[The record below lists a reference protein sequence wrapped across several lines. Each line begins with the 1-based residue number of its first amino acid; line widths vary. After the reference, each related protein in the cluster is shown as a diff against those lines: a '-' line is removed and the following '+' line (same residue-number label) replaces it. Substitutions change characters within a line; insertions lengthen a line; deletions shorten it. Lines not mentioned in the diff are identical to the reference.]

1 MRIFL
6 VLLTLILVSSTAC
19 ADTIYGKVYRWDTLE
34 PVKAVVSIKNGI
46 EQRTVAEDGSYTF
59 EVEPGDYTIIAR
71 SGNLFAIEN
80 VTVKGKVLFDIILFP
95 EIEIVEPPEIPQV
108 AEMNEEDYSLIAI
121 VLSLVGIIF
130 IYALK
135 RKYFKKSETKETI
148 EVLPEDLKA
157 VLELIKAEGG
167 RITQKEL
174 RKRLGYSEAKI
185 SLILADLERRGLIEK
200 VKKGR
205 GNIIFLK
212 TP

>member
-1 MRIFL
+1 MKPAIFL
-6 VLLTLILVSSTAC
+6 LVLIFVSTTAI
-19 ADTIYGKVYRWDTLE
+19 ADEIHGKVYRWDTLE

-46 EQRTVAEDGSYTF
+46 EQKMVAENGSYSF
-59 EVEPGDYTIIAR
+59 EVEPGEYTIIAR

-80 VTVKGKVLFDIILFP
+80 VTVKGRVTFDIIIFP
-95 EIEIVEPPEIPQV
+95 ELEIVEPPEMPEI
-108 AEMNEEDYSLIAI
+108 EELSEEDYSWLA
-121 VLSLVGIIF
+121 VGLSLTGILVIF
-130 IYALK
+130 ALK
-135 RKYFKKSETKETI
+135 RKFRTEKSEEI
-148 EVLPEDLKA
+148 EVLPEDLRK

-174 RKRLGYSEAKI
+174 RRKLGFSEAKL
-185 SLILADLERRGLIEK
+185 SLIIADLERRGLIEK